1 MTLHVE
7 LFEKNRRLILRSTPS
22 LQRLVIALIPDPR
35 TPVLIPFSF
44 YTLMISYFKSRAVY
58 L

>member
-22 LQRLVIALIPDPR
+22 LQRLVIVLIPDPR
-35 TPVLIPFSF
+35 TPVLIPFPL
-44 YTLMISYFKSRAVY
+44 YTLMISY
-58 L
+58 